1 MKLMKRRAALA
12 VLGAVAS
19 ATLAPPAM
27 AQTVSGTV
35 NVTGSVAAKCVVITG
50 GSGGTFSGSI
60 PLGELAQADGTLS
73 TTLSGSTNA
82 SPGGSTQFRVNCNTA
97 APKVTLSSTRLSLTP
112 SAAAPSGYTGDIDYT
127 AALDAAL
134 SNSTTQ
140 TVSYVT
146 AAALPAATVQS
157 LSTSLAN
164 SAGNLTVKAY
174 ALNTASGALLMA
186 GNYQSTISITI
197 EPS

>member
-1 MKLMKRRAALA
+1 MNKKILIGAAAL
-12 VLGAVAS
+12 LG
-19 ATLAPPAM
+19 LAIAPAAM
-27 AQTVSGTV
+27 AQTVTGTV

-82 SPGGSTQFRVNCNTA
+82 SPGGSTQFRVNCNSA
-97 APKVTLSSTRLSLTP
+97 APKVTLSSTRLALTP
-112 SAAAPSGYTGDIDYT
+112 SASAPTGYTGVIDYT

-134 SNSTTQ
+134 ANSTTQ

-146 AAALPAATVQS
+146 AAALPAATVQN

-186 GNYQSTISITI
+186 GNYASTISITI